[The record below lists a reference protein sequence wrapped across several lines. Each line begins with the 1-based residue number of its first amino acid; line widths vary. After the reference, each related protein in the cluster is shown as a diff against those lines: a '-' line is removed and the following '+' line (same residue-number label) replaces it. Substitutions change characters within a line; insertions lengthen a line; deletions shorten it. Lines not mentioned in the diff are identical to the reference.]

1 MNISGKDANFNKLTP
16 YLKHLMKHLFLLLFL
31 PVVVF
36 AQSKKEQRL
45 LKKADKIHAQAYT
58 VDTHADVPINMMEME
73 GFDIGVKHNYEKDGT
88 QIDFPRMKEG
98 GMDAMFFAVYM
109 AQGKRTPEGNAQAK
123 EKALMIFSAIHEAV
137 KKHPDLAALVT
148 TAKEGYATHKKKK
161 LGVFIGMENG
171 WPIGQD
177 LSNLKLYYDLGLRY
191 ITLAHSYN
199 NDISD
204 SSGDPEGSEHN
215 GVSKFGEACIA
226 EMNRLGIVVDVS
238 HISDSAFY
246 DVMRL
251 SKAPVFASH
260 SSCRSLSDVK
270 RNMTDD
276 MIKLMAS
283 RGGVIQ
289 INFVADFLKRP
300 SEEVSI
306 SIRTLRMQAMRADAT
321 PEDKK
326 RINNEL
332 RQLKYKFPGEVPNV
346 KTVVDHIDHVVKIA
360 GIDHVGIGMDMDG
373 GSDVVDCEDV
383 SKIKNVTVELLR
395 RGYSEKDIRKIWGEN
410 TMRVLATAEKI
421 AKQIRADN

>member
-1 MNISGKDANFNKLTP
+1 
-16 YLKHLMKHLFLLLFL
+16 MKQLFLLLCL
-31 PVVVF
+31 PVLVL

-45 LKKADKIHAQAYT
+45 LKKADKIHARAYT
-58 VDTHADVPINMMEME
+58 VDTHADVPINMLEME
-73 GFDIGVKHNYEKDGT
+73 GFDVGVKHNYNEDGT

-109 AQGKRTPEGNAQAK
+109 AQGKRTPEGDAEAK
-123 EKALMIFSAIHEAV
+123 QKALKIFQAIHDAV
-137 KKHPDLAALVT
+137 KKYPETAELVT
-148 TAKEGYATHKKKK
+148 TAKEGFAAHKKGK

-171 WPIGQD
+171 WPVGHD

-191 ITLAHSYN
+191 ITLAHSFN
-199 NDISD
+199 NDLSD
-204 SSGDPEGSEHN
+204 SSGDPQGSEHG
-215 GVSKFGEACIA
+215 GVSKLGEQCIA

-260 SSCRSLSDVK
+260 SSCRALSDVK

-283 RGGVIQ
+283 KGGVIQ
-289 INFVADFLKRP
+289 INFVADFLKKP
-300 SEEVSI
+300 SEEVAI
-306 SIRTLRMQAMRADAT
+306 SIKTLRMQAMKADAT

-326 RINNEL
+326 KINAEL
-332 RQLKYKFPGEVPNV
+332 RQLKYKFPGEAPSV

-373 GSDVVDCEDV
+373 GSDVVGCEDV
-383 SKIKNVTVELLR
+383 SKIKNVTIELLR

-410 TMRVLATAEKI
+410 TMRVLAAAEKV
-421 AKQIRADN
+421 AKELNIKP

>member
-1 MNISGKDANFNKLTP
+1 MNISGKGENFNKLTA
-16 YLKHLMKHLFLLLFL
+16 HLTYQMKHLFLLLLL
-31 PVVVF
+31 PMALF

-45 LKKADKIHAQAYT
+45 LKKADKIHARAYT
-58 VDTHADVPINMMEME
+58 VDTHADVPINMLEME
-73 GFDIGVKHNYEKDGT
+73 GFDIGIKHEYDKDGT

-109 AQGKRTPEGNAQAK
+109 AQGKRTPEGNAEAK
-123 EKALMIFSAIHEAV
+123 EKALKIFKAIHEAV
-137 KKHPDLAALVT
+137 KKYPDMAELVT
-148 TAKEGYATHKKKK
+148 TAREGYAVHKKGK

-171 WPIGQD
+171 WPIGQE
-177 LSNLKLYYDLGLRY
+177 LSNLQLYYDLGLRY
-191 ITLAHSYN
+191 ITLAHSFN

-204 SSGDPEGSEHN
+204 SSGDPEGAEHN
-215 GVSKFGEACIA
+215 GISKYGEACIT
-226 EMNRLGIVVDVS
+226 EMNRLGIIVDVS
-238 HISDSAFY
+238 HLSDSAFY

-260 SSCRSLSDVK
+260 SSCRALSDVK

-283 RGGVIQ
+283 KGGVIQ
-289 INFVADFLKRP
+289 INFVADFLKKP
-300 SEEVSI
+300 SEEVAV

-332 RQLKYKFPGEVPNV
+332 RQLKYKYPGDVPNV

-373 GSDVVDCEDV
+373 GSDVMGCEDV
-383 SKIKNVTVELLR
+383 SKIKNVTIELLK
-395 RGYSEKDIRKIWGEN
+395 RGYTARQIRKIWGGN
-410 TMRVLATAEKI
+410 TMRVMAAVEKTANKLN
-421 AKQIRADN
+421 K